1 MNGMIWTYINA
12 WGWAFWLPCVL
23 IAGKNLIVLASLDAP
38 TSHLGRAA
46 RVFAWL
52 GHIPMLFAPA
62 MNSMGC
68 LALPLMLVAN
78 NLLYVQI
85 QIECRRARGEAPSR
99 DISFAQRVLSSIVQ
113 KQ

>member
-1 MNGMIWTYINA
+1 MNALLWQYINS
-12 WGWAFWLPCVL
+12 WGWAFWLPCIL
-23 IAGKNLIVLASLDAP
+23 IAAKNLIVLATLDAP
-38 TSHLGRAA
+38 TSSLGRAA

-52 GHIPMLFAPA
+52 AHIPMLFCYWFNAL
-62 MNSMGC
+62 GC
-68 LALPLMLVAN
+68 IALALMLIAN

-85 QIECRRARGEAPSR
+85 QIECRKARGEAPSR